1 MTIESL
7 KEAAR
12 RHEQSEEWIKA
23 LDLYLQAIDQQS
35 DEDEPDIALYNRVG
49 DLQVRLGDIEGAV
62 GNYDT
67 AIQLYRDAELPN
79 NAIAVCRKIIR
90 HDPRRPAPF
99 LRMGQIRASQGF
111 LVDARQNFLT
121 YAEMKQ
127 AAGDTDEAFRA
138 LEEFVGLAPK
148 DVDTRL
154 FLADQL
160 IGQERPEDAIL
171 YLEQTY
177 MVLEESGETEAAQ
190 DVFERIRTIDPEHP
204 EPGPEWS
211 ADELVSAAEN
221 TPSEGAETEGEES
234 GEEGEPAGFER
245 TSLGQEF
252 SSADPADLELE
263 VPLGGLERGEPEGL
277 NAEDAGLTEV
287 DEPDGVRAD
296 EVDGLEHQSVADGAG
311 SGFFS
316 EEIPAEAEDPDWLEV
331 DRPHGGMDA
340 GGDEDSDLEFE
351 EGYEEGALGDI
362 QPEASIVEGMESDVE
377 MEPDLEF
384 SSEGED
390 DGAAPLPLLGEVEG
404 NDGEGVTR
412 EDGWDLDDGSSDE
425 DERRIEATQAE
436 RSMEEA
442 VADASGERLAESEEG
457 LKYEEEGLEYEEGL
471 EGEEGVPVDEDE
483 TFLVEDLAAELGE
496 DEADASAGR
505 RRALRDRVERDVT
518 DAEAWRHLGESLYED
533 GEEEEGRAALERA
546 HETYAE
552 SGDPEKAIR
561 VVRELLLREPHRME
575 LRQRVVEYAHRTKE
589 RTLLIQAFLELADGL
604 RASGDTQKA
613 EAVYQQVLSLDPSNL
628 RATEALGRSRPGVG
642 IEPASGESGSG
653 SSRGRDYVDLGS
665 MVLDSEDERTT
676 RWVVPAELPS
686 GDEQADFSRMLS
698 QFKEKVAE
706 NIASDDVTAH
716 YDLGTAFMEMGLL
729 DEAIGEFQ
737 QALRAQPRSLPTF
750 EMLGQCFLDKGEP
763 EVAIRTLERGTRLPT
778 PVEDDL
784 LGIYY
789 FLARAHE
796 EVGNTASAR
805 EFYEKVFSLDIN
817 FRDVTERLRALR

>member
-35 DEDEPDIALYNRVG
+35 DEDEPDIALHNRVG

-62 GNYDT
+62 ANYDT

-127 AAGDTDEAFRA
+127 AVGDTDEAFRA

-177 MVLEESGETEAAQ
+177 MVLEERGETEAARE
-190 DVFERIRTIDPEHP
+190 VFERIRTLDPEHP

-211 ADELVSAAEN
+211 EDDLASAAEHA
-221 TPSEGAETEGEES
+221 PSEGAETEQDDL

-245 TSLGQEF
+245 TSLGREL
-252 SSADPADLELE
+252 SSTDPADLELE
-263 VPLGGLERGEPEGL
+263 TPLGGLEHGEPEGL
-277 NAEDAGLTEV
+277 NPEDSGPTEV
-287 DEPDGVRAD
+287 DEPDGVRAE
-296 EVDGLEHQSVADGAG
+296 EVEGLEHQPVTDGTG
-311 SGFFS
+311 SEFFPD
-316 EEIPAEAEDPDWLEV
+316 EVPAEAEEPDWLEV
-331 DRPHGGMDA
+331 DRPHGGVDA
-340 GGDEDSDLEFE
+340 GDEDFDLDLEVE
-351 EGYEEGALGDI
+351 YEYEEGARGEI
-362 QPEASIVEGMESDVE
+362 QPEASVAEGTESDVE
-377 MEPDLEF
+377 MEPAF
-384 SSEGED
+384 EGED
-390 DGAAPLPLLGEVEG
+390 DGVAPLPLLGEAEG
-404 NDGEGVTR
+404 SDGDAGEP
-412 EDGWDLDDGSSDE
+412 EDGRDLDDGSLGE
-425 DERRIEATQAE
+425 DEGRIGATQAE
-436 RSMEEA
+436 RSMDEA

-457 LKYEEEGLEYEEGL
+457 LEYEEEWVEYAQGP
-471 EGEEGVPVDEDE
+471 EGEEGPPVDEDE
-483 TFLVEDLAAELGE
+483 TFLVEDLAAEFGE
-496 DEADASAGR
+496 DEADASAAR
-505 RRALRDRVERDVT
+505 QMALRDRVARDAT
-518 DAEAWRHLGESLYED
+518 DAEAWRHLGEALYED

-575 LRQRVVEYAHRTKE
+575 LRQRVVEYAHRTNE

-604 RASGDTQKA
+604 RASGETQKA

-628 RATEALGRSRPGVG
+628 RATEALGRSRPGVSS
-642 IEPASGESGSG
+642 EPASGESGSG

-665 MVLDSEDERTT
+665 MVLDSEGERTT

-686 GDEQADFSRMLS
+686 GDEEADFSRMLS

-716 YDLGTAFMEMGLL
+716 YDLGTAFKEMGLL

-737 QALRAQPRSLPTF
+737 QALRARPRSLPTF

-763 EVAIRTLERGTRLPT
+763 EVAIRTLERGTRLAT